1 MTTARELM
9 TPNPECID
17 EGSTLQLAAQKL
29 RDLGVGAVPICGQDG
44 RLKGMITDRD
54 IVVGCV
60 AEGRNPAE
68 VEVTSAGSELVT
80 IGADDDIGEAMETLK
95 NHQLKRLPVI
105 DGHDLVG
112 ILTQADIARDQPDRY
127 VGDLIESLSE

>member
-44 RLKGMITDRD
+44 RLKRMVTDRD

-60 AEGRNPAE
+60 ADGRNPADTE
-68 VEVTSAGSELVT
+68 VAPSNSELVT
-80 IGADDDIGEAMETLK
+80 IGADDDIGEAMETMK
-95 NHQLKRLPVI
+95 NHRLRRLPVI
-105 DGHDLVG
+105 DGDDLIG
-112 ILTQADIARDQPDRY
+112 ILTQADIARDQPDRF
-127 VGDLIESLSE
+127 VGDLVETLSE